1 MHPFWGSTFLSP
13 SSFSIARSGPM
24 FRRWLPLWLVV
35 CLLVSQAA
43 LARHI
48 VAHTAVALGIS
59 AARAQLDNALD
70 GAFETSVDT
79 PRTDQHASQH
89 DDGVCE
95 ECLALIA
102 VDVALTSLPVIA
114 QIAAVRE
121 WHYPPAPPVRVRW
134 ISPGPTRNRDPPAF
148 SVLFA

>member
-1 MHPFWGSTFLSP
+1 
-13 SSFSIARSGPM
+13 M

-70 GAFETSVDT
+70 NAFEASAGS
-79 PRTDQHASQH
+79 PRADQHASPH

-95 ECLALIA
+95 ECLAFIA
-102 VDVALTSLPVIA
+102 VDVALTSVPAITPM
-114 QIAAVRE
+114 AAVRE
-121 WHYPPAPPVRVRW
+121 WHYPPAPPVRVRS
-134 ISPGPTRNRDPPAF
+134 ISPGPTRNRDPPAV
-148 SVLFA
+148 SVLSA